1 MITSIGTNDP
11 PAKTKARK
19 WTTMLSFGT
28 VWKLNPGFWSSWLAW
43 RREQH
48 REEWKSGGKGAQR
61 YRRQENVVREAGDSD
76 LPIPPPPSPPRSGWT
91 GKRLG
96 SEFAHHD
103 FEPSN
108 FPFGRPT
115 QSRRFVSWLA
125 VAKDDDIYFFI
136 LRRCKVYLLR
146 GHSWLLSFN
155 FQDTFSFLFDWTAV
169 YL

>member
-1 MITSIGTNDP
+1 MNNNVKFWHSLKVKPGLLIFLISLKTGATLWRVGVGRQRGT
-11 PAKTKARK
+11 K
-19 WTTMLSFGT
+19 
-28 VWKLNPGFWSSWLAW
+28 
-43 RREQH
+43 
-48 REEWKSGGKGAQR
+48 
-61 YRRQENVVREAGDSD
+61 VREAGERGTGSGR
-76 LPIPPPPSPPRSGWT
+76 LWPPCSPPTRSGWT

-115 QSRRFVSWLA
+115 QSRIFVSWLA

-155 FQDTFSFLFDWTAV
+155 FQDTFSFSFDWTAV